1 MELIAIFLARNET
14 SKVIISDLVYNLKI
28 LFFIIILTMLPF
40 VNPPNLLHRKFTSI
54 WIV

>member
-28 LFFIIILTMLPF
+28 LFFIILTMLPF
-40 VNPPNLLHRKFTSI
+40 VNPPNLLHRKFASI